1 MKHRHAIF
9 KSRLGLALC
18 FLLAGGAII
27 PQSSVLKAETSV
39 TQQSRKITGTITD
52 AKGEPL
58 LGVNV
63 VVKGTTNGTIT
74 DLDGKYVL
82 EVEPNAILVI
92 SYIGYVT
99 QQTPAS
105 GNVMNITL
113 KEDTQNLDEVVVVG
127 YGTQQKKDI
136 TGSVAVID
144 TEELLA
150 SSGSSA
156 TQQLQGKAAGVNI
169 GTSGAPGSATM
180 VRIRGINSINDNG
193 PLYVIDGV
201 STRDQD
207 LSSINPNDIE
217 SMQVLKD
224 ASSAAI
230 YGAQAANGVILITT
244 KKGTKTGQPRLTYD
258 GYYGFSKTGKR
269 YDVLNAYD
277 RIDVEWQ
284 ASKNNLDLT
293 GASANG
299 ELPYHQQFGST
310 SDSWVNHLPNYM
322 TVTGAGGSTSIDPSD
337 YDQVN
342 NVVYAPVGDTNWW
355 DEISQLGWMQN
366 HQLSLSGGTDK
377 GQYTMSMNY
386 FDQQGTAI
394 ESYFT
399 RYQARANSSYNVRPW
414 LRFGENLTY
423 SFSKNNGL
431 SFSGTES
438 NIYSWTYRASPYV
451 PVYDYAG
458 NYAGSLFAGTGNFQN
473 PVAIRERNKDNYATT
488 QRVFGNVYGEADL
501 WTGLTFK
508 TNFGIDYR
516 NDYSYSMTKNNP
528 EFSESGGQNNF
539 YESNYFNYRW
549 VWTNTLSFSRTF
561 NEIHS
566 LNILLGTEAIRDG
579 LGRSLNAR
587 RYNYLFE
594 DNTNTYTLD
603 MGENNSQRTNSSTYN
618 GEFALF
624 GMFARADYGYK
635 DKYLLTGIIRRD
647 GVSRFSENNR
657 YGVFPSISA
666 GWRMSEEAFME
677 PSRDWLDDLK
687 IRAGYGVTGNNG
699 FGNGYTTRMYKAND
713 MWPTNGVWQP
723 GYGSIRNINPDLK
736 WEEKSELNFG
746 LDFSLFNDRLWG
758 KFDLYFR
765 QVDDMLYLANAPMPP
780 MVHDEVM
787 KNIGS
792 LENRG
797 WEFELG
803 GDIVRSKNFR
813 YTSTLRLSHNK
824 TKIKSMGDDGFF
836 LDEVKFPSP
845 GNPGTAVRLQNDVEI
860 GQFFVYKYAGLDE
873 DGKWMIYD
881 KNNEI
886 VPATDGSTSNLVA
899 ENKHFVGNAI
909 PKVIL
914 SWDHT
919 FKYKNWDLSIFLRSW
934 LGYDVFSQVNMYY
947 GLANDS
953 QLNVLKSAY
962 TRNRNIKDEKI
973 LCDYW
978 LDDGS
983 FLKIDAINLGYTFNL
998 RKWTRYIQSAKLYLT
1013 IRDVA
1018 VFTDYNGLNP
1028 EVNINGLYPGFEY
1041 VNDTSTMY
1049 PQTTRFTLGVQ
1060 LNF

>member
-1 MKHRHAIF
+1 
-9 KSRLGLALC
+9 
-18 FLLAGGAII
+18 
-27 PQSSVLKAETSV
+27 
-39 TQQSRKITGTITD
+39 
-52 AKGEPL
+52 
-58 LGVNV
+58 
-63 VVKGTTNGTIT
+63 
-74 DLDGKYVL
+74 
-82 EVEPNAILVI
+82 
-92 SYIGYVT
+92 
-99 QQTPAS
+99 
-105 GNVMNITL
+105 
-113 KEDTQNLDEVVVVG
+113 
-127 YGTQQKKDI
+127 
-136 TGSVAVID
+136 
-144 TEELLA
+144 
-150 SSGSSA
+150 
-156 TQQLQGKAAGVNI
+156 
-169 GTSGAPGSATM
+169 
-180 VRIRGINSINDNG
+180 
-193 PLYVIDGV
+193 
-201 STRDQD
+201 
-207 LSSINPNDIE
+207 
-217 SMQVLKD
+217 
-224 ASSAAI
+224 
-230 YGAQAANGVILITT
+230 
-244 KKGTKTGQPRLTYD
+244 
-258 GYYGFSKTGKR
+258 
-269 YDVLNAYD
+269 
-277 RIDVEWQ
+277 
-284 ASKNNLDLT
+284 
-293 GASANG
+293 
-299 ELPYHQQFGST
+299 
-310 SDSWVNHLPNYM
+310 
-322 TVTGAGGSTSIDPSD
+322 
-337 YDQVN
+337 
-342 NVVYAPVGDTNWW
+342 
-355 DEISQLGWMQN
+355 
-366 HQLSLSGGTDK
+366 
-377 GQYTMSMNY
+377 
-386 FDQQGTAI
+386 
-394 ESYFT
+394 
-399 RYQARANSSYNVRPW
+399 
-414 LRFGENLTY
+414 
-423 SFSKNNGL
+423 
-431 SFSGTES
+431 
-438 NIYSWTYRASPYV
+438 
-451 PVYDYAG
+451 
-458 NYAGSLFAGTGNFQN
+458 
-473 PVAIRERNKDNYATT
+473 
-488 QRVFGNVYGEADL
+488 
-501 WTGLTFK
+501 
-508 TNFGIDYR
+508 
-516 NDYSYSMTKNNP
+516 
-528 EFSESGGQNNF
+528 
-539 YESNYFNYRW
+539 
-549 VWTNTLSFSRTF
+549 
-561 NEIHS
+561 
-566 LNILLGTEAIRDG
+566 
-579 LGRSLNAR
+579 
-587 RYNYLFE
+587 
-594 DNTNTYTLD
+594 
-603 MGENNSQRTNSSTYN
+603 
-618 GEFALF
+618 
-624 GMFARADYGYK
+624 
-635 DKYLLTGIIRRD
+635 
-647 GVSRFSENNR
+647 
-657 YGVFPSISA
+657 
-666 GWRMSEEAFME
+666 
-677 PSRDWLDDLK
+677 
-687 IRAGYGVTGNNG
+687 
-699 FGNGYTTRMYKAND
+699 MYKAND

-845 GNPGTAVRLQNDVEI
+845 GNPGTAVRLQNGLEL
-860 GQFFVYKYAGLDE
+860 GQYFIYKYAGLDE
-873 DGKWMIYD
+873 NGKWLIYD